1 MSDETAADQ
10 PRHLSSARTGAILR
24 AERQL
29 QHLTLKDVAARV
41 GMSFQELSAIER
53 GKINTPTE
61 TLNRIAV
68 SLGLSIDVVQ
78 SASGMPAA
86 APHICAT
93 LRDTEH
99 KVNEVLQLVQSLAQM
114 LCPAS

>member
-1 MSDETAADQ
+1 MSEETAANQ
-10 PRHLSSARTGAILR
+10 PVHVSSARAGAILR

-29 QHLTLKDVAARV
+29 QHLTLKDVAGRI

-78 SASGMPAA
+78 SASGAPAVT
-86 APHICAT
+86 PHICAT
-93 LRDTEH
+93 LRDTEQ
-99 KVNEVLQLVQSLAQM
+99 KASELLQLVQTLTQT
-114 LCPAS
+114 LCPST